1 MTDKEINKKIGDYF
15 LSDAR
20 EFLKRYDLLV
30 ENATNLGLRMKLIVE
45 LIFSLEC
52 ALKSLFLYETELE
65 PKQAYKVAKKDL
77 SHNIERIIDELT
89 PESRQK
95 IEDILQT
102 DYKKYQIFHRY
113 TLESEISFR
122 NEYGILDEKY
132 YDSIDHI
139 MIKNKLYDEI
149 VEIIKF
155 IEDKYLIKSKNIPFE
170 IISFDNIDINKLQS
184 DFNEIREALKP

>member
-1 MTDKEINKKIGDYF
+1 MTDKEINKEIGDYF
-15 LSDAR
+15 LSDAK

-30 ENATNLGLRMKLIVE
+30 ENATNLGLRIKLIVE

-52 ALKSLFLYETELE
+52 ALKSLFLYETKLE
-65 PKQAYKVAKKDL
+65 PKKAYRVVKKDL
-77 SHNIERIIDELT
+77 SHNIEKIINKLT
-89 PESRQK
+89 PESKQK
-95 IEDILQT
+95 IKDILQT

-113 TLESEISFR
+113 TFESEISFR

-139 MIKNKLYDEI
+139 MIKNKLYDET

-155 IEDKYLIKSKNIPFE
+155 IENKYPTQFE
-170 IISFDNIDINKLQS
+170 IISFENIDISKLQS
-184 DFNEIREALKP
+184 DFNEIKEVLKS

>member
-65 PKQAYKVAKKDL
+65 PKEAYKVAKKDL
-77 SHNIERIIDELT
+77 SHNIEKIINKLT

-95 IEDILQT
+95 IEEILQT

>member
-20 EFLKRYDLLV
+20 EFLKRYNLLV

-132 YDSIDHI
+132 YNSIGHI

-184 DFNEIREALKP
+184 DFNEIREV

>member
-65 PKQAYKVAKKDL
+65 PKEAYKVAKKDL
-77 SHNIERIIDELT
+77 SHNIEKIINKLT

-95 IEDILQT
+95 IEDILQI

-113 TLESEISFR
+113 TFESEISFR
-122 NEYGILDEKY
+122 SKYGILDEKY
-132 YDSIDHI
+132 YDSIKDI
-139 MIKNKLYDEI
+139 IIKKELYNEI
-149 VEIIKF
+149 VEIIQF
-155 IEDKYLIKSKNIPFE
+155 IENKYPTEFE
-170 IISFDNIDINKLQS
+170 ITKFENIDTNKFKS
-184 DFNEIREALKP
+184 DFNKIRKVLKP

>member
-65 PKQAYKVAKKDL
+65 PKEAYKVAKKDL
-77 SHNIERIIDELT
+77 SHNIEKIINKLT

-95 IEDILQT
+95 IEEILQA

>member
-1 MTDKEINKKIGDYF
+1 MTNKEINKKIGDYF

-30 ENATNLGLRMKLIVE
+30 ENATNLGLRMKLIIE

-65 PKQAYKVAKKDL
+65 AKKAYKIAKKDL
-77 SHNIERIIDELT
+77 SHNIEKIINKLT

-95 IEDILQT
+95 IKDIFQT
-102 DYKKYQIFHRY
+102 NYEKYQISHRY
-113 TLESEISFR
+113 TFESEISFR

-132 YDSIDHI
+132 YNSIDHI

-155 IEDKYLIKSKNIPFE
+155 IENKYPTDVKF
-170 IISFDNIDINKLQS
+170 ISISNLDINKLLS
-184 DFNEIREALKP
+184 DFNEIKEVLKS

>member
-65 PKQAYKVAKKDL
+65 PKEAYKVAKKDL
-77 SHNIERIIDELT
+77 SHNIKKIINKLT
-89 PESRQK
+89 PKSKQK
-95 IEDILQT
+95 IKDILQT
-102 DYKKYQIFHRY
+102 GYEKYQISHRY
-113 TLESEISFR
+113 TFESEISFR
-122 NEYGILDEKY
+122 SEEGILDEKY
-132 YDSIDHI
+132 YDSIDYI

-155 IEDKYLIKSKNIPFE
+155 IENKYPTTIKT
-170 IISFDNIDINKLQS
+170 ISISDIDINKLQS
-184 DFNEIREALKP
+184 DFNEIKEILKS

>member
-65 PKQAYKVAKKDL
+65 PKEAYKVAKKDF

-102 DYKKYQIFHRY
+102 DYKKYQISHRY
-113 TLESEISFR
+113 TFESEISFR
-122 NEYGILDEKY
+122 SEEGILGMKY
-132 YDSIDHI
+132 YDSIDRI
-139 MIKNKLYDEI
+139 MINNKLYDEI
-149 VEIIKF
+149 VKIIQF
-155 IEDKYLIKSKNIPFE
+155 IENKYPTEFE
-170 IISFDNIDINKLQS
+170 ITEFENIDTNKLKS
-184 DFNEIREALKP
+184 DFNKIREVLKP